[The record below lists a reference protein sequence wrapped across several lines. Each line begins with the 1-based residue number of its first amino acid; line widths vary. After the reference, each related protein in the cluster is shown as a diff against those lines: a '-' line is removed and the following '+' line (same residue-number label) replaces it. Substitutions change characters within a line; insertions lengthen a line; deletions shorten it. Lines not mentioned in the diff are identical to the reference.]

1 MSAKPSAI
9 GRDASP
15 HGPSEDARRLR
26 ILIVEDEQ
34 ILAMEL
40 ETLLE
45 ELDVEIVGFAASAA
59 EAEALVEMARPD
71 CMTMDVNIN
80 GDRDGLYTAQQI
92 FNRFGVRSIFISGYA
107 DPATHERAEQCQAI
121 GWIKKPVDKMQLVEV
136 LCRAKRLGN

>member
-1 MSAKPSAI
+1 MIAKPSAT
-9 GRDASP
+9 GLDAAP
-15 HGPSEDARRLR
+15 HDPSEDARRLR
-26 ILIVEDEQ
+26 VLIVEDEH

-80 GDRDGLYTAQQI
+80 GERDGLYTAQQI
-92 FNRFGVRSIFISGYA
+92 FDRFGVRSIFISGYA

-121 GWIKKPVDKMQLVEV
+121 GWIRKPVDKSQLIEV
-136 LCRAKRLGN
+136 LGRARRLGH